1 MSLLKRMNQL
11 YEDFVYTYA
20 RVSTASQDIEQQTIK
35 IKQYLKRNNIP
46 LDKVKF
52 LKDNDIS
59 ANKLSLDKRPGLEEL
74 RMLIKQGKVK
84 TLIVYHRDR
93 LARNFYEYALLVKE
107 LYKYNVE
114 VIFVAT
120 NHPAFSK
127 DFFTE
132 AVHGM
137 LAQNNG
143 LTISSR
149 TLDAMEQFPA
159 TPWLGYSRKGKK
171 SETKYFPDPKKAPQI
186 KGFFHEVAKIKTAEE
201 LIELL
206 SEKKTVF
213 HGKRFDEILNYLCN
227 PFYCGHIRKGD
238 HYYKL
243 DHVEPI
249 IDLNIFLKVAS
260 NLEKVKRRVL
270 DAINA
275 SLERSSITPV
285 CSKCKTQMKFR
296 TGKLG
301 NSGYYVCSNK
311 HYQIKIQVDELNGDF
326 EKHFKEIMPRLD
338 LDLLRKE
345 IRVILNRKK
354 ETLKNKFQS
363 IEKVINKLNDDL
375 GLLSPTESDQ
385 IKYLF
390 NRIDIL
396 KDELEQV
403 HSSLT
408 RIDDAFSELKQL
420 SVLIKNYLVEE
431 LEQYELYYMYQS
443 FIEKIEVDRDKII
456 YFNPF
461 ARFFRE
467 ELE

>member
-1 MSLLKRMNQL
+1 MSLLKRMNQI
-11 YEDFVYTYA
+11 YEDFIYAYA
-20 RVSTASQDIEQQTIK
+20 RVSTASQDIEQQTIR
-35 IKQYLKRNNIP
+35 IKQYLKLNNIP
-46 LDKVKF
+46 VERVKF
-52 LKDNDIS
+52 FKDDDIS
-59 ANKLSLDKRPGLEEL
+59 ANKLSLEKRPGLEEL

-120 NHPAFSK
+120 NHPAFSR

-149 TLDAMEQFPA
+149 TQDAMEQFPA
-159 TPWLGYSRKGKK
+159 TPWLGYSREGKK
-171 SETKYFPDPKKAPQI
+171 SETRYFPDPKKAPQI
-186 KGFFHEVAKIKTAEE
+186 KGFFQEVTKIKTAEE

-206 SEKKTVF
+206 IENKTVF
-213 HGKRFDEILNYLCN
+213 HNKRFDEILNYLCN
-227 PFYCGHIRKGD
+227 PFYCGHIRKGN

-249 IDLNIFLKVAS
+249 IDLNTFLKVAS
-260 NLEKVKRRVL
+260 NLEKVKRSVL

-275 SLERSSITPV
+275 SLERSNITPI
-285 CSKCKTQMKFR
+285 CARCKTQMKFR
-296 TGKLG
+296 VGKLG
-301 NSGYYVCSNK
+301 TSGYYVCSNK
-311 HYQIKIQVDELNGDF
+311 HYQIKIHVEELNGDL
-326 EKHFKEIMPRLD
+326 EDHVKEIMPRLD
-338 LDLLRKE
+338 LDLFNKE
-345 IRVILNRKK
+345 IRAILNRKE
-354 ETLKNKFQS
+354 ETLQNKFQS

-375 GLLSPTESDQ
+375 ALLSPTDSNQ

-390 NRIDIL
+390 NRIDVL
-396 KDELEQV
+396 MVELEQV
-403 HSSLT
+403 HSSLS
-408 RIDDAFSELKQL
+408 RVDDAFRELKQL
-420 SVLIKNYLVEE
+420 SVLIKNFLIEE
-431 LEQYELYYMYQS
+431 LERYELYYMYQS
-443 FIEKIEVDRDKII
+443 FIEKIEVDRDKVI

-461 ARFFRE
+461 ARFFKG